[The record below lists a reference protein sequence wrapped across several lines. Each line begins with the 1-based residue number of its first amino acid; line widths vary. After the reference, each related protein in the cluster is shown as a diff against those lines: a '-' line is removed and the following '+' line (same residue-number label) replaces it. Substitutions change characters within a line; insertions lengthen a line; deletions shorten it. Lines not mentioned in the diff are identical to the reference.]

1 MTRHSPLSDG
11 AEIVFVTRRY
21 CQPSGQ
27 CRFQCC
33 KCPIVS
39 RRIIPGRDGGEL
51 REGSTYTP
59 PPSPQ
64 PADGGKNSF
73 KLGPRPGPYH
83 ALITHTETRPALIT
97 VNRGDISHAGE
108 HSRQTVLPSLHQGTG
123 PFSLLLTSGSGHAEW
138 LGGLL

>member
-97 VNRGDISHAGE
+97 VNRGDISHAVE
-108 HSRQTVLPSLHQGTG
+108 LSTPSLPPSYLGTE
-123 PFSLLLTSGSGHAEW
+123 PFFLLLTSELDMQRGW
-138 LGGLL
+138 LGC